1 MPEPRPLFNLP
12 ALLADCDSVVYVV
25 EGEKCVDALT
35 ALGLLA
41 TTSAGGSQAARLT
54 DWTPLAGRR
63 VVMLPDNDDAGRKY
77 ANAVGDILEDVSAA
91 VRVGS
96 LDGLAVGGDVADLYE
111 RCTDDAERQSL
122 RELLESLANQPE
134 KAKAQPL
141 TSRPSGLDYR
151 PFPVG
156 TLPDAAAAL
165 ASEGA
170 AAILCDPVYLALPI
184 LTFLGAAIGNSRRLR
199 LKRTYETSPIL
210 WTGIVGLSG
219 TAKTPAVR
227 TAMSSAYA
235 HEESL
240 HRLAKPGRFLVGDTT
255 TESLAPLMAAN
266 PRGIFCVREELAGW
280 FGSIDRYAHTRSACS
295 ADQAFLLS
303 AYNGMPHIVDRRTG
317 DQRHLHIP
325 RASLWVT
332 GGIQPGLLAEAMG
345 TTQRESGLM
354 ARLLMACPPSPP
366 QKYTDADVTDA
377 TQDRFDTALQGLFAL
392 EGQDVVTLD
401 PEAKELWRVFHD
413 RTAEEAQRLSDDL
426 CAAWSKFRDTA
437 LRIALIFHLAESKDG
452 PVSRQVMERALE
464 LTEWFKHEARR
475 VHAIVGD
482 TSQRRSDRK
491 EEDVLLAWM
500 SSRDWVTQR
509 EVERGIR
516 CFRGTGQ
523 ASAVLRRLVKS
534 GRLDEEYR
542 RSGPGGGPST
552 YVFRIAELAPPASSP
567 PAALPPQ
574 PETPSAP
581 SPTAM
586 PTEEEPW
593 TKL

>member
-1 MPEPRPLFNLP
+1 
-12 ALLADCDSVVYVV
+12 
-25 EGEKCVDALT
+25 
-35 ALGLLA
+35 
-41 TTSAGGSQAARLT
+41 
-54 DWTPLAGRR
+54 
-63 VVMLPDNDDAGRKY
+63 
-77 ANAVGDILEDVSAA
+77 
-91 VRVGS
+91 
-96 LDGLAVGGDVADLYE
+96 
-111 RCTDDAERQSL
+111 
-122 RELLESLANQPE
+122 
-134 KAKAQPL
+134 
-141 TSRPSGLDYR
+141 
-151 PFPVG
+151 
-156 TLPDAAAAL
+156 
-165 ASEGA
+165 
-170 AAILCDPVYLALPI
+170 
-184 LTFLGAAIGNSRRLR
+184 
-199 LKRTYETSPIL
+199 
-210 WTGIVGLSG
+210 
-219 TAKTPAVR
+219 
-227 TAMSSAYA
+227 
-235 HEESL
+235 
-240 HRLAKPGRFLVGDTT
+240 
-255 TESLAPLMAAN
+255 
-266 PRGIFCVREELAGW
+266 
-280 FGSIDRYAHTRSACS
+280 
-295 ADQAFLLS
+295 
-303 AYNGMPHIVDRRTG
+303 MPHIVDRRTG